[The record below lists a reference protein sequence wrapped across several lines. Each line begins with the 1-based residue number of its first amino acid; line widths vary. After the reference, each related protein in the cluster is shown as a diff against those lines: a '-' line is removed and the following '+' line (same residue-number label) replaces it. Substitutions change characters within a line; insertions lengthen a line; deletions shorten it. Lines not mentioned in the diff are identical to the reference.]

1 MASFLIPLL
10 TGALQGFTEKTTQED
25 EVNAATIQEKLKA
38 SYTTRLEKKKELET
52 ERAAATK
59 VVNSLRGLEFAD
71 GPLDNSQLI
80 NIATK
85 PKLAESIL
93 KKLDDDP
100 EWFKKTNKGFIRQV
114 ENVDPTIDI
123 NKHFESV
130 YRLQKEA
137 GDSAESFFNA
147 PADASFLDYLLLN
160 KQQLSLVYP

>member
-100 EWFKKTNKGFIRQV
+100 EWFKKTN
-114 ENVDPTIDI
+114 TCC
-123 NKHFESV
+123 
-130 YRLQKEA
+130 
-137 GDSAESFFNA
+137 
-147 PADASFLDYLLLN
+147 
-160 KQQLSLVYP
+160 